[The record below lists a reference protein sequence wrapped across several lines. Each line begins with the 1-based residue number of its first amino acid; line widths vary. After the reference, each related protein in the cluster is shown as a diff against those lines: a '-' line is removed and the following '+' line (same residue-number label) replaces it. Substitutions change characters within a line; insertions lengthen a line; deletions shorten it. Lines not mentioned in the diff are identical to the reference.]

1 MNKNKLLAILAMVFT
16 AMIWGITFEMVQ
28 NALNTAPPL
37 IFATLRFGI
46 GFVLGILYLGCQKS
60 ICITREEFNGGII
73 CGIVL
78 YSGYAFQNFG
88 LWEESTFY
96 IASSSSNSAFITS
109 MSVIL
114 VPVFIYIFNLETI
127 NNKIWGVVGVAI
139 IGLSILL
146 DPFQGNV
153 VGGDVVTF
161 GCAISFAVH
170 IILQDIYLRKKVN
183 FIRFFIIQVFVVSLF
198 SFIASLVFE
207 GQSVLTSDIFTQ
219 EVVYALFITGVLA
232 TFIGFI
238 LMLWA
243 QKILSPTQTG
253 ILLSLEPLFAA
264 LYVYSE
270 LTLNS
275 YIGGFIIIMAV
286 MSSSLIPPSSKNN

>member
-1 MNKNKLLAILAMVFT
+1 MVFT

-78 YSGYAFQNFG
+78 CSGYAFQNFG

>member
-1 MNKNKLLAILAMVFT
+1 MVFT

>member
-1 MNKNKLLAILAMVFT
+1 MIFT

-46 GFVLGILYLGCQKS
+46 GFVFGVLYLGYQKS

-78 YSGYAFQNFG
+78 CSGYAFQNFG

-114 VPVFIYIFNLETI
+114 VPVFIYIFNLEAI
-127 NNKIWGVVGVAI
+127 SNKIWAVVVVAI

-146 DPFQGNV
+146 DPFQGEI

-183 FIRFFIIQVFVVSLF
+183 FIRFFIIQVFIVSLF
-198 SFIASLVFE
+198 SFIGSLVFE
-207 GQSVLTSDIFTQ
+207 GKSVLTPDIFTQ
-219 EVVYALFITGVLA
+219 EVLYALFITGVLA

-243 QKILSPTQTG
+243 QKILSPTETG

-286 MSSSLIPPSSKNN
+286 MSSSLISSPSKNN